1 MKTSPMHRIVSE
13 LFRIMFMILMY
24 LSHSLEENINF
35 KFRVVFGMELQ
46 TRIMLFDI
54 FVTAHMESLWCNS
67 ICKMINVPWT

>member
-35 KFRVVFGMELQ
+35 KFRFVFGMELQ
-46 TRIMLFDI
+46 TRIMLFPI